1 MSREHARIV
10 VFEGV
15 YPPSEDS
22 YLLLDSLELQEEDEV
37 LEIGCGSGVITV
49 DCLEQARRVVSVD
62 LSAAAVRNTAENIK
76 RNGLEQVGAVIQA
89 DLLAA
94 ISEAARFSVIVFN
107 PPYLARDENATDM
120 DAALVGGER
129 GNEVILQFVEEAVRH
144 LVHGGS
150 VYLVM
155 SSLSGPDEVQ
165 RFMESLGLVV
175 DIRATLPQFFERLI
189 VIRGTLSHKETVL

>member
-1 MSREHARIV
+1 MSREHTRIV

-76 RNGLEQVGAVIQA
+76 RNGLEQVGAVVQA
-89 DLLAA
+89 NLLAA
-94 ISEAARFSVIVFN
+94 ISEAVRFSVIVFN

-129 GNEVILQFVEEAVRH
+129 GNEVILQFVEEAVHH

-150 VYLVM
+150 IYLVM
-155 SSLSGPDEVQ
+155 SSLSRPDEVQ
-165 RFMESLGLVV
+165 RFMESLGLIV